1 MFSLVIIFLCLPL
14 GTPNER
20 IWPGYSELPA
30 LQRVTFVN
38 HPYNKIGNRFPPTML
53 SKSGLALLNKLLCYD
68 PAKRITAA
76 ESVEHPWFKEGP
88 LPVDPSMFP
97 TWPAKSEMN
106 ANPKKKIKS
115 PTPPSGG
122 GAADKLE
129 NSGFKFLNALQGSSA
144 KGPGFSLKF

>member
-1 MFSLVIIFLCLPL
+1 M
-14 GTPNER
+14 
-20 IWPGYSELPA
+20 
-30 LQRVTFVN
+30 
-38 HPYNKIGNRFPPTML
+38 
-53 SKSGLALLNKLLCYD
+53 KSTKFQGLALLNKLLCYD
-68 PAKRITAA
+68 PSKRITAA
-76 ESVEHPWFKEGP
+76 DSVDHPWFHEGP

-115 PTPPSGG
+115 PTPPEGG